1 MPSTLFPSSVG
12 ELQKMVV
19 DHPRVLAV
27 GGRTKTR
34 LSAERD
40 DVQLVST
47 RGLSG
52 ITEYEPSEYTFTA
65 LAGTPLGEIHDVL
78 RQKGQYL
85 PCSALFRDSGA
96 TLGGAIGSGLSGSE
110 RFRFGGLRDFLLGV
124 KFVAGDGKLIS
135 GGGKVVKNAAG
146 FDIPKLMVGSLG
158 TFGILTEATFKV
170 FPRPACRQTLHVS
183 CPDHGE
189 AAVRMMAAAASRW
202 ELLAIDYLAG
212 ERRLVLR
219 VGGPPESTAAIA
231 REIER
236 QWPGE
241 ARLLSGDEESAGWAA
256 RRELRQ
262 LPPGGCAIKVPV
274 TPKIIPLLEQR
285 LSGIPGLVSHYSVAG
300 NVACLCAS
308 SPSDLPAVSAALAE
322 LNLRGMTFMGDR
334 NAPLWPGRHPQTQV
348 SAALKSAFDPLGRF
362 PSLNAL

>member
-1 MPSTLFPSSVG
+1 MPSTLVPSSIG
-12 ELQKMVV
+12 ELQEIVRG
-19 DHPRVLAV
+19 HSRVLAV

-34 LSAERD
+34 LSAERENT
-40 DVQLVST
+40 QLVST

-65 LAGTPLGEIHDVL
+65 LAGTPMSEIHAVL

-96 TLGGAIGSGLSGSE
+96 TLGGAICSGLSGSG

-158 TFGILTEATFKV
+158 SFGILTEVTFKV
-170 FPRPACRQTLHVS
+170 FPSPSCQQTLQVS

-189 AAVRMMAAAASRW
+189 AASRMMAAAASRW

-212 ERRLVLR
+212 ERCLVLR

-236 QWPGE
+236 RWPGE
-241 ARLLSGDEESAGWAA
+241 TRLLPGDEAGAVWANL
-256 RRELRQ
+256 RELRR
-262 LPPGGCAIKVPV
+262 LAPGGCAIKVPV

-285 LSGIPGLVSHYSVAG
+285 LSVIPGLKNHYSAAG
-300 NVACLCAS
+300 NVACLCAA
-308 SPSDLPAVSAALAE
+308 SPSELPAVSAALAE
-322 LNLRGMTFMGDR
+322 LKLRGMTFVGER
-334 NAPLWPGRHPQTQV
+334 NTPLWPGHHPDTRV
-348 SAALKSAFDPLGRF
+348 AAALKSAIDPLARF